1 MEGVFDTAYWRE
13 HGGVLP
19 GWIIGTGGAVRYALP
34 PDAAQAKLA
43 RTHVYGY
50 LLATVSATGRHKAD
64 PIRFEFREVSER
76 ETPADV
82 TQRFGAEFV
91 HRCYQENAKD

>member
-1 MEGVFDTAYWRE
+1 
-13 HGGVLP
+13 
-19 GWIIGTGGAVRYALP
+19 LP
-34 PDAAQAKLA
+34 PDAALAKLA

-50 LLATVSATGRHKAD
+50 LSATVSAAGTNRAD
-64 PIRFEFREVSER
+64 PIRFDFREVSEP

-82 TQRFGAEFV
+82 VQRFGAEFV